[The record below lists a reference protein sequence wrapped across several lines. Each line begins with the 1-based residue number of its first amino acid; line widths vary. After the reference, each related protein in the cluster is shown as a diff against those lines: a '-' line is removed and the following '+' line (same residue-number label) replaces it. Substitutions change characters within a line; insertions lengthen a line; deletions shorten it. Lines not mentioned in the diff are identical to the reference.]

1 MRSLSDLS
9 TPSTGRRLHGLAW
22 ILALSLLLGA
32 WMDLSPLHRFH
43 DGDSV
48 VPVLMSLVRW
58 RPFYWEQSRFGMLV
72 PLLALPIEGPYH
84 NLLFQ
89 VALRLAA
96 VVASFFLLARAVVP
110 RPYWPA
116 AGAAALALFVAGRG
130 LWFHCYFQMQP
141 YGQAVA
147 LSLTG
152 IALLDLRGRRGGLS
166 PLAVAAGAICLLL
179 AFWVSLSMVFWLIA
193 LLWLRKVL
201 GLEPG
206 AAGWRFWPRP
216 RDFRP
221 LGPAFREAL
230 PFALA
235 GLSFAVSVLA
245 ARYAEWSNTALGPA
259 AYATWPHA
267 WASLGVRGAG
277 LLSLPLVA
285 ATALVL
291 AGAAAAFLVRR
302 PARAR
307 LAASAGLCLL
317 ATALAEVAALGTS
330 DWVHMN
336 GLSLRFISCGLL
348 AAVMALPV
356 MAAVLLL
363 EGRERWHRP
372 ANAAALLLLMVA
384 VAWRFGPP
392 SPAAARASFDALLGA
407 EARQVADS
415 GATHVLGS
423 YWRVWPVVLHAD
435 QLLWERGER
444 RRLWGIT
451 ARSRPTRDLW
461 WRRSWSA
468 ARVATIGDDSAV
480 GNAMGSFRLPP
491 LFLAESRPAGVRVY
505 TGAPPAAG
513 APGADVVSFPPL
525 VRVLSVAS
533 DPPAQE
539 PRR

>member
-1 MRSLSDLS
+1 MRRLSDLS
-9 TPSTGRRLHGLAW
+9 APSTGRLRGLAG
-22 ILALSLLLGA
+22 IFALSLLLGA
-32 WMDLSPLHRFH
+32 WMDLSAIHRFH

-72 PLLALPIEGPYH
+72 PLLALPVEGPYH

-96 VVASFFLLARAVVP
+96 VVASFFLLARAVLP

-166 PLAVAAGAICLLL
+166 PLAVAAGAVCLLL
-179 AFWVSLSMVFWLIA
+179 AFWVSLSMVFWLMA
-193 LLWLRKVL
+193 FLGLRKVL
-201 GLEPG
+201 GLAPG
-206 AAGWRFWPRP
+206 AAGWRFS
-216 RDFRP
+216 
-221 LGPAFREAL
+221 LREAL
-230 PFALA
+230 PFALV
-235 GLSFAVSVLA
+235 GLSFAASVLA
-245 ARYAEWSNTALGPA
+245 ARYAEWRNTALGPA
-259 AYATWPHA
+259 AAAKWPHA

-291 AGAAAAFLVRR
+291 AGAGAAFLVRR

-317 ATALAEVAALGTS
+317 ATALAEIAALGTS
-330 DWVHMN
+330 AWVHMN
-336 GLSLRFISCGLL
+336 VLSLRFISCSLL

-372 ANAAALLLLMVA
+372 ANAAALLLLMAA

-392 SPAAARASFDALLGA
+392 SPAAARAAFDALWGA

-444 RRLWGIT
+444 RRVWGIT

-491 LFLAESRPAGVRVY
+491 LFLAETRPAGVRIY
-505 TGAPPAAG
+505 TGAPPPSG
-513 APGADVVSFPPL
+513 ASGADVVSFPPL